1 MKVKVCFEVKCIDEN
16 GDSSLFGLAMI
27 IGESASPVD
36 YGKLTRS
43 INKEAVLRVCG
54 LDDLVKPEDMTVI
67 TPEEFSLKYGDDEE
81 D

>member
-1 MKVKVCFEVKCIDEN
+1 LKVKVCFEVKWIDGN
-16 GDSSLFGLAMI
+16 GDPSLFGLAMT

-36 YGKLTRS
+36 YGRLTKS

-54 LDDLVKPEDMTVI
+54 LDEIAKPEDMTVI
-67 TPEEFSLKYGDDEE
+67 TPEEFSLRYGDDEE